1 MIGGFRAL
9 QVVAFAFSPAWWALA
24 YQVPIAFL
32 LAYVALRQQS
42 YGRVEDKQ
50 VLTAAAIAG
59 AGGGF
64 ICALFSMPAFVLS
77 TLVGVFA
84 MWFITSFTI
93 DRYLDVDVESTNR
106 ITAAVCVPTWL
117 VWLVI
122 GAVIIIL
129 RAR

>member
-9 QVVAFAFSPAWWALA
+9 QVIAQAFSPAWWALA

-32 LAYVALRQQS
+32 VAYVVLRQQL

-59 AGGGF
+59 GGGAF
-64 ICALFSMPAFVLS
+64 ICALFAMPAFILS
-77 TLVGVFA
+77 SLVGALA

-93 DRYLDVDVESTNR
+93 DRYLDVDVEAGNR

-117 VWLVI
+117 IWLVI
-122 GAVIIIL
+122 GAAIIVL
-129 RAR
+129 RA

>member
-1 MIGGFRAL
+1 MIGVSGAV
-9 QVVAFAFSPAWWALA
+9 QAIAQAFSPAWWALA

-32 LAYVALRQQS
+32 LAYVILRQQS

-59 AGGGF
+59 CGGAF
-64 ICALFSMPAFVLS
+64 VCALFAMPAFVLA
-77 TLVGVFA
+77 TLAGVLA

-93 DRYLDVDVESTNR
+93 DRYLDVDVESSNR

-122 GAVIIIL
+122 GAVIIVL